1 MSILATL
8 KLIVFVISIFIFPAY
23 GQQENKLDDNL
34 CPQMISVLCVKKV
47 LLDIASETEK
57 IKDSAHKIKKYI
69 RDHEPAPAS
78 LVEYINYTMRHM
90 QSNLPKSYYHY
101 HFRNT
106 KSNINRTDFIHL
118 IQEENYAFSY
128 LYSSINNI
136 LHIKYIF
143 GHSIDESL
151 EKISNNLKINILCN
165 YRNIFHV
172 YSESWLPI
180 SKINGIQIL
189 TTRKRKI
196 SPFLHHAYSFIVIR
210 LLEEWVAN
218 ANHIIGNI
226 DSKYFR

>member
-8 KLIVFVISIFIFPAY
+8 KFIIFVISIFIFPAY
-23 GQQENKLDDNL
+23 GQQEKILDDNL

-47 LLDIASETEK
+47 LLDIVFETQK
-57 IKDSAHKIKKYI
+57 MKDSAHKIEKYI
-69 RDHEPAPAS
+69 HDHEPTPAS
-78 LVEYINYTMRHM
+78 LVEYINYTMKHM
-90 QSNLPKSYYHY
+90 KSNLPKSYYHY
-101 HFRNT
+101 HYRNT

-128 LYSSINNI
+128 LYNSINNI
-136 LHIKYIF
+136 LNIKHVF
-143 GHSIDESL
+143 GRSIDELL
-151 EKISNNLKINILCN
+151 EKISNNLKINVLCN

-196 SPFLHHAYSFIVIR
+196 PPLLHHAYSIIIIR
-210 LLEEWVAN
+210 LLEEWIAN
-218 ANHIIGNI
+218 ANHIIANI